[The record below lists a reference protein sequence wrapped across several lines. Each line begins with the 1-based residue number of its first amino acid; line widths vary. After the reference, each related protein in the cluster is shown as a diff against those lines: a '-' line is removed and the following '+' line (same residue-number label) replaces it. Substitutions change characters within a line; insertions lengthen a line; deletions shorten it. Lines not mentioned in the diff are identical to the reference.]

1 MVATLLT
8 LTVVHNFRMAA
19 TKIMIQGERLDGKHP
34 MSKERFLALVTRG
47 LALPLQE
54 VLTKNGWNAGPVV
67 SVVLALDTGRRRVK
81 SSHYVVNG
89 LIYDSAI
96 KAEKVKPLFIFSQ
109 LNGHFYDAH
118 SISLCLKI
126 YLI

>member
-1 MVATLLT
+1 
-8 LTVVHNFRMAA
+8 MAA

-96 KAEKVKPLFIFSQ
+96 KDEKVKLLFFFSQ
-109 LNGHFYDAH
+109 LNRHLYDVH
-118 SISLCLKI
+118 SISLCLKR